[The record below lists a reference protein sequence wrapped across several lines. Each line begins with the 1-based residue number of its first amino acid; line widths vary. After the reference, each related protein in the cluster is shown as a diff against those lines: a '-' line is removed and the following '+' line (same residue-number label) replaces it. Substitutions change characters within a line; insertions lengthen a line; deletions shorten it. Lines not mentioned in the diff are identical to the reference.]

1 MPPKNKAL
9 LISQIKAV
17 HPDLDEEQLAQMK
30 IVQLLALLKEP
41 VVVEKIP
48 DEDEDDGSLESL
60 VDRFFSR

>member
-9 LISQIKAV
+9 LISQVREV
-17 HPDLDEEQLAQMK
+17 HPELDEDQLSQLK

-48 DEDEDDGSLESL
+48 EEPEEESLESL
-60 VDRFFSR
+60 VDRLFS